1 MSEIACAPS
10 HIAVSS
16 HRLRWSG
23 LVRFLKP
30 SWLVAYLITGFV
42 LLPVVWLILLAA
54 SGDVSH
60 WAHLARYVLPNALA
74 NTAILLF
81 GVAVLVSV
89 IGAGCAWLV
98 TFYDFPGRNI
108 VSWALFLPL
117 AMPTYIVAFVWLDI
131 LHPLGPVQGVVR
143 AVLGFDSPRQFRLP
157 DLRSMPGAIL
167 LLGLVLYP
175 YVYLTLRAVFVNQ
188 PAHLIEVARILGQ
201 TTMGVFWR
209 VVLPMARPAL
219 AIGIALALLETLND
233 IGASEFLGVSTL
245 TTTIYTTWVTRSDLA
260 GAAQIACAML
270 GFVLLLLTLEYYGRK
285 RQRYAINRQMQGVRP
300 RRLVGLR
307 GVGALVLTLLPI
319 LLGFVAPACFLVAES
334 FKRLSYQGGSSSNWM
349 PSNLLQSLQNSLF
362 LSLTTTILILIVGL
376 FMVWFA
382 RRGAVRQAGG
392 AARRIL
398 LRLASLGYALP
409 GTVLA
414 IGLLPPML
422 MLDRFIANLLGV
434 SGLPMMSLGLVLIVG
449 CTIHFLTL
457 AIGALDAGL
466 SRIPPALEQA
476 ARLLGVSGA
485 ASLRHVHLPL
495 LRPSLATAALLVFAD
510 VMKDLSTT
518 LLLRPVNFETLSTLI
533 YAEAARGTYEEGA
546 MAALLIVLTGIV
558 PVILLGK
565 VQMSQNT
572 RVPT

>member
-1 MSEIACAPS
+1 MTSRPGHFPVKA
-10 HIAVSS
+10 
-16 HRLRWSG
+16 HRLTGRG
-23 LVRFLKP
+23 LVWALKP
-30 SWLVAYLITGFV
+30 AYLIAYLVTGFV
-42 LLPVVWLILLAA
+42 LLPFFWLIWLAT

-60 WAHLARYVLPNALA
+60 WAHLAKYVLPNALT
-74 NTAILLF
+74 NTSILLL
-81 GVAVLVSV
+81 GVAILVSV

-98 TFYDFPGRNI
+98 TAYDFPGRKI

-131 LHPLGPVQGVVR
+131 LHPLGPIQGGVR
-143 AVLGFDSPRQFRLP
+143 ALLGFDGPRQFRLP
-157 DLRSMPGAIL
+157 DLRSMPGAIM

-188 PAHLIEVARILGQ
+188 PAHLIEAARILGQ
-201 TTMGVFWR
+201 GTLGVFWR

-233 IGASEFLGVSTL
+233 IGASEFLGISTL

-260 GAAQIACAML
+260 TAAQIACAML

-285 RQRYAINRQMQGVRP
+285 RQRYALNRHCQGVRP
-300 RRLVGLR
+300 KRLTKWR
-307 GVGALVLTLLPI
+307 GWGALALTFLPI
-319 LLGFVAPACFLVAES
+319 FLGFIVPAAFLLAQS
-334 FKRLSYQGGSSSNWM
+334 LKRFSYIQISTG
-349 PSNLLQSLQNSLF
+349 NLLQSLKNSLF
-362 LSLTTTILILIVGL
+362 LSFSTTLLILIVSL

-382 RRGAVRQAGG
+382 REGAVRQAGR
-392 AARRIL
+392 ALRRTLI
-398 LRLASLGYALP
+398 RLASLGYAVP

-422 MLDRFIANLLGV
+422 MLDRFVASLFGLT
-434 SGLPMMSLGLVLIVG
+434 GLPMMSLGLVLIAG
-449 CTIHFLTL
+449 CAIHFLTL

-466 SRIPPALEQA
+466 SRISPALEQA
-476 ARLLGVSGA
+476 SRLLGRGEMA
-485 ASLRHVHLPL
+485 TFRRIHLPL
-495 LRPSLATAALLVFAD
+495 LLPSLATASLLVFAD

-546 MAALLIVLTGIV
+546 MAALLIVVAGIV
-558 PVILLGK
+558 PVILLGR
-565 VQMSQNT
+565 VQMAQSA
-572 RVPT
+572 RG